1 MDWEPGKETPIIK
14 QAGLQRSG
22 TNFLKALL
30 MENFD
35 CIVFGYLGGNKH
47 RLLRKLDF
55 REYNELTNDL
65 TEKQFKYYTNQMKAG
80 KFKTI
85 AIYKNPFAWL
95 SSFWMAYGVGELDKA
110 NIIKWIEIYN
120 FKNLEWKI
128 TRNYMVDYHKLITD
142 TEVEL
147 DRIGKELNLTR
158 KSKVLSFDK
167 ATGKVAEYF
176 GERLFTE
183 DNFEVVRYTN
193 HLYMDYFTK
202 DQIKLITSINI
213 FYEDISAIPTP

>member
-22 TNFLKALL
+22 TNYLKALL

-47 RLLRKLDF
+47 GLRNDF
-55 REYNELTNDL
+55 KEYDEKTNDL

-95 SSFWMAYGVGELDKA
+95 SSFWIAYGKGELTKEH
-110 NIIKWIEIYN
+110 IIKWIEIYN
-120 FKNLEWKI
+120 FNNLEWKRI
-128 TRNYMVDYHKLITD
+128 CNCMVDYHKLITD
-142 TEVEL
+142 TSDEL
-147 DRIGKELNLTR
+147 DRIGKELNLKR

-183 DNFEVVRYTN
+183 DNFEVGRYTN

-202 DQIKLITSINI
+202 EQIDLIRKMNA
-213 FYEDISAIPTP
+213 FYEEKNKRTT